1 MKVVFK
7 MVNAIFGKKV
17 GMTQIFDKNGNVSIV
32 TAIEAGPC
40 TVIQVK
46 DDKKDGYKA
55 LKVGFEDIEEKKIN
69 KPLKGEFDKTKVSP
83 KRYLREIRVDKFDK
97 EYKPGDSL
105 DAKIFKVGDKVKITG
120 YSKGKGFS
128 GVVKRHNFH
137 RGKMSHG
144 SHSHRI
150 PGSIGMCATPSRV
163 LKGKKMPGRM
173 GNKKVTI
180 PRSEIIDIIEDKNL
194 ILVKGGVPGS
204 KGNYV
209 FVKKV

>member
-1 MKVVFK
+1 VKVVFK

-83 KRYLREIRVDKFDK
+83 KRYLREIRVDKFGK

-204 KGNYV
+204 KGNIV